1 MEEHHTLFKM
11 KKKKIIIED
20 FYRNRPLRIYDVYAP
35 TIRRD
40 RQGLKVLTINAA
52 STADKHDAEGR
63 SSMDLSN
70 SRGNGTNIFTQGTVR
85 KFTPREC
92 LRLQGVDEGVIDKL
106 IASGISDT
114 QLYKAAGDAVT
125 VTVVE
130 AIANKMISIW
140 KESNGNA

>member
-1 MEEHHTLFKM
+1 MEGHRTSYRM
-11 KKKKIIIED
+11 RKKKLIIED
-20 FYRNRPLRIYDVYAP
+20 FYINRPLRIYDVYAP
-35 TIRRD
+35 TIRAD
-40 RQGLKVLTINAA
+40 REGLKVLTINV
-52 STADKHDAEGR
+52 TDETDTNDEEGKNEMTLETGVDNKP
-63 SSMDLSN
+63 S
-70 SRGNGTNIFTQGTVR
+70 IFTQGTVR
-85 KFTPREC
+85 KLTPREC
-92 LRLQGVDEGVIDKL
+92 FRLQGVDEEVIDKL